1 MGTVRMGSLRLRRL
15 GTGTATGGA
24 RRRRRGIVRGA
35 RGASSTTPGSRVVR
49 RPACGLATAG
59 IAAWIAGCGDASPP
73 PTAAQAAYAEIVAE
87 EDARGDIGFER
98 VRAHLDG
105 DDPAVRAMAVR
116 ALGRQEDR
124 AWTARLGDMLDDPDP
139 AVRMAAAAALAQSV
153 YGEDPG
159 EVVSL
164 LAGRVGRETDAAVVG
179 ALATNIGRLAFA
191 SAEQREAG
199 ASALAATGRRIGEL
213 AADPGMAGR
222 LGLMRGIEA
231 FARGGGPDRALPDEL
246 AAIARSPGDG
256 GSAGDRVEA
265 RIRRLAAAA
274 LTHANQLTDGDIAR
288 LLADADWGVR
298 RQALIAAARRG
309 TAAAEAGP
317 GDPDPPVRLEAV
329 NVIMFLLGADP
340 DARVRVEALR
350 AYGER
355 GRATEGCGA
364 ILAALDD
371 PDPDVVATALD
382 LLATPCPDVETQR
395 GVLASRVA
403 AEGGDDGDWRAASRA
418 LYALAAIAPGEAGD
432 GIGRFARHG
441 NPFARAWAARAAGLA
456 GDVEAL
462 NRLAGDEDPNV
473 REAALR
479 GLGRVVGDGGREQYL
494 AALETDDP
502 QLVMTA
508 AGLVAE
514 HLGPDVAPGAAAQA
528 TQQAAPQDAPQAT
541 PRPASQGAPQPA
553 LETFVSDL
561 LGSLGRFTAARR
573 ETERDA
579 RVALLEAIG
588 AVGGFSPDDLTPY
601 LADFDPVVADLAAAL
616 LTRSTGA
623 IHEAAPERLPR
634 TPPPDATRIAEL
646 AESQVV
652 LHMAGLGAIAIALRP
667 DLAATNADRFARLAR
682 AGYFDGL
689 TFHRVVPNFVIQ
701 GGSPHANE
709 YMGDGPYS
717 RDEIGD
723 HAHWRGTVGLSTRG
737 RDTGDAQ
744 IFVNLVDNVRL
755 DFNYTIF
762 GEVVEGME
770 IVDAVREGAVIER
783 AEVVGR

>member
-1 MGTVRMGSLRLRRL
+1 MGTVRMGSLRLRRR
-15 GTGTATGGA
+15 GTGTATGGS
-24 RRRRRGIVRGA
+24 RRVRRGLAGGTDGAWMGRLGRRGDLVLGLL
-35 RGASSTTPGSRVVR
+35 GA
-49 RPACGLATAG
+49 AG
-59 IAAWIAGCGDASPP
+59 GGAWIAGCGDASPP
-73 PTAAQAAYAEIVAE
+73 PTATQLAYAEIVAE
-87 EDARGDIGFER
+87 EDARGDIGLER

-124 AWTARLGDMLDDPDP
+124 AWVPRLGDMLDDPEP
-139 AVRMAAAAALAQSV
+139 AVRTAAAAALAQSV

-159 EVVSL
+159 EAVSL
-164 LAGRVGRETDAAVVG
+164 LAGRVTRETDAAVVG

-191 SAEQREAG
+191 GEEQREAG
-199 ASALAATGRRIGEL
+199 GEALAVAGRRIGEL

-231 FARGGGPDRALPDEL
+231 FARGGGPDRALPDAL

-256 GSAGDRVEA
+256 GSAADPVEA

-274 LTHANQLTDGDIAR
+274 LTHANQLTDSDIAR

-309 TAAAEAGP
+309 TAAAEAGA
-317 GDPDPPVRLEAV
+317 GDSDPPVRLEAV
-329 NVIMFLLGADP
+329 NVIVFLLGADP

-350 AYGER
+350 AYGAR

-395 GVLASRVA
+395 RALAARVA
-403 AEGGDDGDWRAASRA
+403 AGDGDDGDWRAPSRA

-432 GIGRFARHG
+432 GIGRFARHR
-441 NPFARAWAARAAGLA
+441 NPFARAWAARAAGWA

-462 NRLAGDEDPNV
+462 NRLAADEDPNV
-473 REAALR
+473 REPALR
-479 GLGRVVGDGGREQYL
+479 GLGRVVRDGGREQYL
-494 AALETDDP
+494 AALESDDP

-514 HLGPDVAPGAAAQA
+514 HLGPAVAARAVP
-528 TQQAAPQDAPQAT
+528 
-541 PRPASQGAPQPA
+541 QGAPQAEPQGA
-553 LETFVSDL
+553 PQAGSETFVSDL
-561 LGSLGRFTAARR
+561 LASLARFTAARR

-601 LADFDPVVADLAAAL
+601 LADFDPVVADLGAAL

-623 IHEAAPERLPR
+623 VHEAAPERLPR
-634 TPPPDATRIAEL
+634 TPPPDAARIAEL
-646 AESQVV
+646 AESRVV
-652 LHMAGLGAIAIALRP
+652 LHMAGLGAIVIALRP

-682 AGYFDGL
+682 DGYFDGL

-717 RDEIGD
+717 RDEISD

-783 AEVVGR
+783 AEVVVR